1 MVSTRHAAAREYADR
16 PTAEKGPAGRVDWDL
31 FEEQVRDV
39 YQHTLGEES
48 SADAVHDALYE
59 VITSGLL
66 PPGSHLREEHLARI
80 FQVSRTP
87 IREALMRL
95 ESEQLLARDR
105 RRGLVVG
112 SISAQQILEVYA
124 IREALD
130 GIAARL
136 AAQFATL
143 ADIVEMEEI
152 NQLIAS
158 ALSTGDYRRVAR
170 LNVDFHEVISRASRN
185 EMLHLFVQNV
195 HSWVRRMQTTTFSH
209 IGRAPQALSEHQE
222 ILVSIRNRDEVSAEE
237 SARRHIRHSLEA
249 RLAMGAR
256 SRR

>member
-1 MVSTRHAAAREYADR
+1 MSARRAVVEPTEAGGGDAARR
-16 PTAEKGPAGRVDWDL
+16 LDWTVI
-31 FEEQVRDV
+31 EEHLRTVFQR
-39 YQHTLGEES
+39 TLGEES
-48 SADAVHDALYE
+48 SADAVHDALYDS
-59 VITSGLL
+59 ITSGVL
-66 PPGSHLREEHLARI
+66 PSGSHLREEHLARI

-105 RRGLVVG
+105 RRGLIVG

-143 ADIVEMEEI
+143 ADVIEMEEI
-152 NQLIAS
+152 NDLIAS
-158 ALSTGDYRRVAR
+158 ALSTGDYRRVSR

-185 EMLHLFVQNV
+185 EMLHLFVENV
-195 HSWVRRMQTTTFSH
+195 HAWVRRMQTTTFSQ
-209 IGRAPQALSEHQE
+209 IGRAPQAIAEHQE
-222 ILVSIRNRDEVSAEE
+222 ILSAIRNRDQVGAEE
-237 SARRHIRHSLEA
+237 AARRHIRRSLEA
-249 RLAMGAR
+249 RLAMEAQAR
-256 SRR
+256 R